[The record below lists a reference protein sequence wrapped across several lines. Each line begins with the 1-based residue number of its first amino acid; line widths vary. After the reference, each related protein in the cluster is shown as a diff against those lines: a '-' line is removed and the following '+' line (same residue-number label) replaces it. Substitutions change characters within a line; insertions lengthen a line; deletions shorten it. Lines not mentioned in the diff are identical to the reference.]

1 MLEHWPVVHGT
12 PARRT
17 NSWCDLLVISID
29 CWPEEQV
36 LPEGPVL
43 PLALSLEDAV
53 VEVAVVE
60 GAGAAVL
67 VGMAAGG
74 VVVVVWPTTSPV
86 LDGEGT

>member
-1 MLEHWPVVHGT
+1 M
-12 PARRT
+12 
-17 NSWCDLLVISID
+17 
-29 CWPEEQV
+29 

-67 VGMAAGG
+67 VDMAAGG
-74 VVVVVWPTTSPV
+74 VVVVVWPTASPV